1 MSAIW
6 SNNLSVGNRIIDS
19 AHKDILNIIF
29 KIAYLIG
36 EKNVA
41 ALKEDFELL
50 ENSLCAYF
58 ETEEK
63 FAQAINVDFTQHKL
77 KHQLLLKDFQSIRS
91 ILEASN
97 GVWLK
102 GEEGVFTNS
111 WAKGFVQHIKDDGKP
126 MKIVLETHYYDF
138 QPD

>member
-6 SNNLSVGNRIIDS
+6 SNNLSVGNRFIDS

-36 EKNVA
+36 EKNAA
-41 ALKEDFELL
+41 ALKEDFNLL
-50 ENSLCAYF
+50 EKTLCTYF
-58 ETEEK
+58 EVEEK
-63 FAQAINVDFTQHKL
+63 YAHAIDIDFTQHKL
-77 KHQLLLKDFQSIRS
+77 THQRLLNDFKSIRS
-91 ILEASN
+91 LLEANN
-97 GVWLK
+97 GVWPN
-102 GEEGVFTNS
+102 GDEGAFTNS
-111 WAKGFVQHIKDDGKP
+111 WAKGFVQHIKVDGKP

>member
-6 SNNLSVGNRIIDS
+6 SNNLSVGNRTIDS
-19 AHKDILNIIF
+19 AHKDIFSLIF
-29 KIAYLIG
+29 RIAYLIG

-41 ALKEDFELL
+41 ALKEDFNLL

-58 ETEEK
+58 EVEEK
-63 FAQAINVDFTQHKL
+63 FARAINVDFTQHKL
-77 KHQLLLKDFQSIRS
+77 KHQRLLKDFQNIRS
-91 ILEASN
+91 VLEASN
-97 GVWLK
+97 GKWLK
-102 GEEGVFTNS
+102 EDEAFFTNT

-126 MKIVLETHYYDF
+126 MKVVLETHYYDF